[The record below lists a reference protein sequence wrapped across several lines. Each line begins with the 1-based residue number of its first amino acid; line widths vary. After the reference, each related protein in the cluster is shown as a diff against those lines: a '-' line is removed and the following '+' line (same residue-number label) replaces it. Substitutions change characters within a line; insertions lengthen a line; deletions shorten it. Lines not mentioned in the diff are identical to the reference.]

1 MKGRM
6 MTPGVFK
13 NRYMK
18 SNLFKKEISKE
29 NLEPLEVL
37 SKTLV
42 EFDEFSTDT
51 KKMLNYCLLKLP
63 ARVERTIRL
72 RFFYG
77 MTHFEIGVKLG
88 VTSKRIWQLEK
99 KGLRLMSETLQ
110 KQFNVVKSNI

>member
-1 MKGRM
+1 
-6 MTPGVFK
+6 MTPAIFK
-13 NRYMK
+13 NRFMK
-18 SNLFKKEISKE
+18 SKLFKEEFSNE
-29 NLEPLEVL
+29 NMEPLEIL
-37 SKTLV
+37 EKTLV